1 MWVWWEGEKK
11 DMGVVGGRK
20 KRLYHYSLL
29 DISNQI
35 KKNMIQDI
43 MVILNITVDISLY
56 SERANKI
63 DAIQDNAI
71 TSNDISMMI
80 SRLIFITI

>member
-1 MWVWWEGEKK
+1 
-11 DMGVVGGRK
+11 MGVVGGRK

-56 SERANKI
+56 SEIANKI